1 MKLSRHPNNR
11 FSKGGETGERDCGGT
26 ISGDATMRVNFS
38 SNLSPWDLRVRPG
51 FLSALGGSHGNVS
64 AGWIPVG
71 DQTSADEATRGA
83 ASPGTQE
90 ALDGGVARFGRRQSL
105 LPCPSVR
112 EPRGAGVTWS
122 DELRPAD
129 GGEAEEGEDCAAGR
143 ALASDEAW
151 APPKQ
156 HQASVICGP
165 RWDPEARPIAHSRRA
180 ASCRAAPRGR
190 LGRVAPSL
198 PRPGSQSAGGWRLAA
213 GGDGVCA
220 DGYESGSRARIREV
234 QERGMPAGLSNEA
247 APCRIPG
254 ESQRGRI
261 PEGYTNG
268 RRRNGGEGDL

>member
-11 FSKGGETGERDCGGT
+11 FSKGGETGERNCGGT

-151 APPKQ
+151 APQ
-156 HQASVICGP
+156 S
-165 RWDPEARPIAHSRRA
+165 STRRA
-180 ASCRAAPRGR
+180 AERSA
-190 LGRVAPSL
+190 
-198 PRPGSQSAGGWRLAA
+198 RPGGSLFAPARVPVGWRLAA